1 MLLGYCTPQPYF
13 LFYSPQNQENRLYIH
28 DTSVKTV
35 VQKPSPTISKK
46 KKKPSPTRQNMRFM
60 LSLK

>member
-35 VQKPSPTISKK
+35 VQKPSPT
-46 KKKPSPTRQNMRFM
+46 RQNMRFM